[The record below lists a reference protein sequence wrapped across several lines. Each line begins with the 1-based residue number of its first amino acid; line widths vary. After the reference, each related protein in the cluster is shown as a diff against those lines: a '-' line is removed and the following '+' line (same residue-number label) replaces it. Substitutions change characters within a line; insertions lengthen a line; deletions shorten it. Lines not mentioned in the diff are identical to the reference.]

1 MLDTYFLFT
10 DASFS
15 LAAGA
20 GFGAVLVSS
29 VGEIISWFGLMVDT
43 RSLALFLDGG
53 RQNIIGELETLTV
66 AMSLLLWGDIVSSSQ
81 LMIYIYIW
89 TMKVQ
94 NSPSYEDTSDS
105 LAITSICVLT
115 ATALDK
121 FFILPWFSR
130 VPSSSNIADFPSRDV
145 PHRFLRNSSHVPKA
159 EVTKVFEESLKFV
172 GQAG

>member
-81 LMIYIYIW
+81 LMIYIYI
-89 TMKVQ
+89 
-94 NSPSYEDTSDS
+94 Y
-105 LAITSICVLT
+105 
-115 ATALDK
+115 
-121 FFILPWFSR
+121 
-130 VPSSSNIADFPSRDV
+130 
-145 PHRFLRNSSHVPKA
+145 
-159 EVTKVFEESLKFV
+159 
-172 GQAG
+172 GQ

>member
-81 LMIYIYIW
+81 LLIYIYMDNEGAKFSLIRG
-89 TMKVQ
+89 
-94 NSPSYEDTSDS
+94 YSDS

>member
-81 LMIYIYIW
+81 LMIYIYMDNEGAKFSLIRG
-89 TMKVQ
+89 
-94 NSPSYEDTSDS
+94 YSDS
-105 LAITSICVLT
+105 LAITSICALT
-115 ATALDK
+115 ATALDQ

-145 PHRFLRNSSHVPKA
+145 PHRFLRNSSRVPKA

>member
-10 DASFS
+10 DASFNMS
-15 LAAGA
+15 TGA
-20 GFGAVLVSS
+20 GFGAVLVSNA
-29 VGEIISWFGLMVDT
+29 GEIVSWFGLMVDT

-81 LMIYIYIW
+81 LMIYIDNEGAKFSLIRGY
-89 TMKVQ
+89 
-94 NSPSYEDTSDS
+94 SDS
-105 LAITSICVLT
+105 LAITSICALT

-130 VPSSSNIADFPSRDV
+130 VPSSSNLADFPSRDV
-145 PHRFLRNSSHVPKA
+145 PHRFLRNSSRVPKA
-159 EVTKVFEESLKFV
+159 EVTKIFEESLEFV